1 MKKHFLITLLLM
13 AFAMA
18 ATAQNKKI
26 AILETVVKEGNV
38 PYGIRLQLRSN
49 LTYAISNTPGYEG
62 YDRVDMS
69 QIIGEHDFQRTGMV
83 SDEQI
88 RQLGEMTGASS
99 ILVAEAAV
107 YDKDNII
114 ITAKI
119 LNVET
124 ASVERAVPPQISST
138 NPREMQKACEEL
150 ADKLLVK
157 APVIPEEPRINEE
170 PQSVVIVEEPKEK
183 SQEKPLA
190 GQGILTRGQYF
201 YYLGEQRIS
210 DEQYMELIYNC
221 PESKY
226 YYEKGLKQTKTGK
239 TFLLWVPVG
248 GAVTGAVI
256 GGIVGIIDGSFG
268 AGLGIGTLAGAF
280 LIGIPSALVSI
291 PFYISGSVKKNNAY
305 KVYNQYCSQPT
316 ATLSFG
322 STANGIGIC
331 LSF

>member
-26 AILETVVKEGNV
+26 AILETVDKKGDV
-38 PYGIRLQLRSN
+38 PYGILLQLRSN

-69 QIIGEHDFQRTGMV
+69 QILGEHDFQRTGLV

-88 RQLGEMTGASS
+88 RKLGVMAGVSS
-99 ILVAEAAV
+99 IVIAEAAV

-138 NPREMQKACEEL
+138 DPDKMQKACEGL
-150 ADKLLVK
+150 ADKLLAK
-157 APVIPEEPRINEE
+157 EPIEIEIPEAETMIEIELLSKSEGRDFYGNKYKYYSIGERKLTDEE
-170 PQSVVIVEEPKEK
+170 
-183 SQEKPLA
+183 
-190 GQGILTRGQYF
+190 
-201 YYLGEQRIS
+201 
-210 DEQYMELIYNC
+210 YMEILKNC
-221 PESKY
+221 PEAWY
-226 YYEKGLKQTKTGK
+226 TYEKGCKQRKTGRI
-239 TFLLWVPVG
+239 LLIAG
-248 GAVTGAVI
+248 GGCVLLGATI
-256 GGIVGIIDGSFG
+256 GTMMWMIDGRSVGIIVGTGMGAAFG
-268 AGLGIGTLAGAF
+268 GIELSIA
-280 LIGIPSALVSI
+280 SI
-291 PFYISGSVKKNNAY
+291 PLLISGKHKKENAY
-305 KVYNQYCSQPT
+305 KVYNDYCAKPT
-316 ATLSFG
+316 AKLSFG
-322 STANGIGIC
+322 PTANGIGVC